1 MQLVRKRSARPPNA
15 VEFWA
20 MGNVGRN
27 PARLIPAWRDFLYT
41 CDLSRGVRGLGE
53 PVSPE
58 RSAAEV
64 EECELHERLFN
75 LAFAAERSLTVMCPY
90 DTSGLGDEALE
101 GAKRSHP
108 VCASPHGKA
117 VSPRYSLDSPLEGTL
132 AQPGRPAVTLDF
144 GRADL
149 AMVRHFVAQCARST
163 GLDSRRNEDLVL
175 AVCEV
180 ATNSI
185 QHGGGAAGSTSGT
198 KTASW
203 SAPSATPAAS
213 TTRWPG
219 ATRPRPDQ
227 DRGRGLWIAN
237 QLCDLVQIRS
247 GAAGTDVR
255 LRMRFEGERAGRNAL
270 GRPDPGAARVRR
282 AAGRAAAAAGAL
294 AGGAEER
301 GVREPRALALA
312 TAEAE
317 GRPSIRIVLLKQS
330 PPPSSSPAATRA
342 ARAASWRPTR
352 ARRGRSTGARR
363 CSRSPSRGRSS
374 G

>member
-1 MQLVRKRSARPPNA
+1 VTRQAAQARGFRHEAFFYSGDDEFLQGTVPYLEEGIGAGETVLVVLPEPRMRLVKEALGAAAEA

-27 PARLIPAWRDFLYT
+27 PARLIPAWRDFLHT

-90 DTSGLGDEALE
+90 DTSGLGDEILA
-101 GAKRSHP
+101 GAERSHP

-132 AQPGRPAVTLDF
+132 APPRRPAVTLDF
-144 GRADL
+144 AKADL
-149 AMVRHFVAQCARST
+149 AMVRHFVAQCARTT

-185 QHGGGAAGSTSGT
+185 QHGGGGGRLDIWDEPGELVCAVRDAGRIGDPL
-198 KTASW
+198 AG
-203 SAPSATPAAS
+203 
-213 TTRWPG
+213 R
-219 ATRPRPDQ
+219 TRPRPDQ

-247 GAAGTDVR
+247 GEAGTDVR
-255 LRMRFEGERAGRNAL
+255 LRMRI
-270 GRPDPGAARVRR
+270 
-282 AAGRAAAAAGAL
+282 
-294 AGGAEER
+294 EE
-301 GVREPRALALA
+301 
-312 TAEAE
+312 
-317 GRPSIRIVLLKQS
+317 
-330 PPPSSSPAATRA
+330 
-342 ARAASWRPTR
+342 
-352 ARRGRSTGARR
+352 
-363 CSRSPSRGRSS
+363 
-374 G
+374 